1 MDPDEAIRESRW
13 SPVAEDVFS
22 PAAAASGERR
32 VALFLRSADGELLV
46 RERDGL
52 TWSPLRSLGVPTAR
66 AEGSSALVPVEWPI
80 NACNTD
86 DGEVHL
92 LARGPEG
99 ELVHGRYRGP
109 DWLGFEVVGV
119 PEPGGHE
126 DALPMGL
133 ASAPAACSRERGRLD
148 VFAVDGDSNLLH
160 AFWDVTGFSDC
171 AALGTAFGA
180 ISAFNAGARR
190 MGVVAR
196 AKSGYLHVKWWD
208 GTIWAPFTPLHSPEQ
223 VDPLD
228 PALASTSP
236 LSSPP
241 AACGGGRAR
250 ADVFA
255 RGPRGDLLHSFW
267 NGRDWSAFE
276 SLGMAPG
283 EVSFSGAAAACT
295 WGKYRLDVFACA
307 ADGKLYNATWR

>member
-1 MDPDEAIRESRW
+1 MDPDVASQESRW

-22 PAAAASGERR
+22 QAAAASGEQH
-32 VALFLRSADGELLV
+32 VVLFLRSAHGELLV
-46 RERDGL
+46 RERNGL

-66 AEGSSALVPVEWPI
+66 TSGSSVLVPVEWPVT
-80 NACNTD
+80 ACTTG

-109 DWLGFEVVGV
+109 DWSGFEVVGV
-119 PEPGGHE
+119 PVPGGHE
-126 DALPMGL
+126 GALPMGL
-133 ASAPAACSRERGRLD
+133 AGALAACSRERGRLD

-160 AFWDVTGFSDC
+160 AIWDGTGFSDC
-171 AALGTAFGA
+171 AALGPAFGA

-196 AKSGYLHVKWWD
+196 AKSADIHVKWWD
-208 GTIWAPFTPLHSPEQ
+208 GTRWAPFAPLRPAQ

-228 PALASTSP
+228 PALACTSP

-255 RGPRGDLLHSFW
+255 RGPRGDLLRSFW

-276 SLGMAPG
+276 SLGMAPA
-283 EVSFSGAAAACT
+283 EVPFSGAAAACT
-295 WGKYRLDVFACA
+295 WGKYRLDVFTCA
-307 ADGKLYNATWR
+307 ADGKLYNASWQ